1 MVRTP
6 IALVLA
12 ATLGACASTPG
23 SISPS
28 YVSPLQYRALSCD
41 DIRDELG
48 RVVREASV
56 LSGVQ
61 RQQVT
66 QDAFNV
72 AMSLVFV
79 WPAIFLIKGDKN
91 RAEIA
96 SLKGQHETLM
106 AVANEKKCDLTVAS
120 PSSQSMGT
128 YIPPAPSK

>member
-1 MVRTP
+1 MVRTTTA
-6 IALVLA
+6 IAMA
-12 ATLGACASTPG
+12 ATLGACASSPS

-28 YVSPLQYRALSCD
+28 YVSPLQYRALSCE
-41 DIRDELG
+41 DIRGELG
-48 RVVREASV
+48 RVVREASI

-96 SLKGQHETLM
+96 SLKGQHETLL
-106 AVANEKKCDLTVAS
+106 AVANENKCDLTATTA
-120 PSSQSMGT
+120 PSQSIGT